1 MLYRKCSAIATEDCW
16 YFREVKKHMSNHS
29 SKGKVH
35 SGMSDLFIDYNCG
48 LTVRRAKTH
57 SKAKGSSRTRDNE

>member
-1 MLYRKCSAIATEDCW
+1 
-16 YFREVKKHMSNHS
+16 MSNYS
-29 SKGKVH
+29 SKGKAH

-48 LTVRRAKTH
+48 LTVRRAKSH

>member
-1 MLYRKCSAIATEDCW
+1 MC
-16 YFREVKKHMSNHS
+16 NHS
-29 SKGKVH
+29 SRGKAH

-48 LTVRRAKTH
+48 LTVRRAKSR